1 MKFNTEEEMAA
12 LREVQTA
19 SEDIYNGRILNVK
32 KDTVR
37 LPNGDTSTR
46 ELIRHV
52 GAVCVIPVT
61 AENEVIIERQYRYPY
76 DAVIT
81 EIPAGKLDSK
91 QEDRLSAAKRELREE
106 TGFSA
111 DEWIELGSFYPAA
124 AYSDEYITMYLAREL
139 HQGKQELDKDEFL
152 NVMKVPL
159 AELIDAV
166 MAGEIPDA
174 KTQTAILK
182 AARFLGL

>member
-1 MKFNTEEEMAA
+1 MKFDTEEELKA

-19 SEDIYNGRILNVK
+19 SENIFDGRILNVK
-32 KDTVR
+32 RDTVR
-37 LPNGDTSTR
+37 LPNGDLSTR
-46 ELIRHV
+46 EIIRHV

-61 AENEVIIERQYRYPY
+61 ENQEAIVERQYRYPY

-111 DEWIELGSFYPAA
+111 DEWIDLGGFYPAA
-124 AYSDEYITMYLAREL
+124 AYSDEYITMYLARGL
-139 HQGKQELDKDEFL
+139 HQGKQELDADEFL
-152 NVMKVPL
+152 DVKKVPL
-159 AELIDAV
+159 SELIDAV

-182 AARFLGL
+182 AARFLGI